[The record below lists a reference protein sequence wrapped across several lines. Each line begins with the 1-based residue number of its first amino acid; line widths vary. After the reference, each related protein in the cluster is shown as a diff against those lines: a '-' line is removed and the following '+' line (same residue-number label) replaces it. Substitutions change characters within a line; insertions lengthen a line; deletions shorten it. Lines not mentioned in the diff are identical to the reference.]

1 MLAYGVTIYVGQRTA
16 AKCAL
21 LERVSLSRREHHVSL
36 AISQRCK
43 TVLFF
48 CTFNHCRNFINAGLI
63 AQGMAP
69 FSHETATFRAGK
81 LTLTEIDLLAQRR
94 ADFGFETNLS
104 TLSASHTTALLKNGL
119 RRQVR

>member
-1 MLAYGVTIYVGQRTA
+1 
-16 AKCAL
+16 
-21 LERVSLSRREHHVSL
+21 
-36 AISQRCK
+36 
-43 TVLFF
+43 
-48 CTFNHCRNFINAGLI
+48 
-63 AQGMAP
+63 MAP